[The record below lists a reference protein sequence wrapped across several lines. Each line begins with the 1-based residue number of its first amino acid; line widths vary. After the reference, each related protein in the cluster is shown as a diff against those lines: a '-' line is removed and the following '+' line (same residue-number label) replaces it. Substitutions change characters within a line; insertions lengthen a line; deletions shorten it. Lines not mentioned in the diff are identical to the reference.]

1 MSRLRLRRLAA
12 LICAGIA
19 GVYVL
24 IGLEVVTV
32 SRPTDA
38 EVNLAV
44 FGFGAA
50 TVFLVGLVLLLR
62 TDRRVV
68 WALGAALQL
77 MIAAMYVGV
86 SSDRDPAFEAWGL
99 GLRVPQLVLF
109 GILVYLAMKPS
120 GAEAEMVVDPAV
132 VDDFLAQRRVAVVGA
147 SDESS
152 NFGHTIYGELRD
164 HGYEVVAVHPTAT
177 TVMGDA
183 AFPTLAEVPGALDG
197 VIVMVPQRASTEVVR
212 AALDRGVP
220 RIWLFKG
227 GGAGAVS
234 HEAIELARTGGAA
247 VVPGACPLMFLT
259 PVASVHRIHRGARHL
274 SGSLART
281 A

>member
-1 MSRLRLRRLAA
+1 MSRLRLRRFAA
-12 LICAGIA
+12 LLCAGIA

-24 IGLEVVTV
+24 IGTEVVTV

-38 EVNLAV
+38 EVDIGV

-50 TVFLVGLVLLLR
+50 AIFLVGLVLLLR

-68 WALGAALQL
+68 WGLGAALQL

-99 GLRVPQLVLF
+99 GLRVPQLILF
-109 GILVYLAMKPS
+109 GILVYLAVRPS
-120 GAEAEMVVDPAV
+120 TAEREAAVDPDV
-132 VDDFLAQRRVAVVGA
+132 VADFLAQRRLAVVGA
-147 SDESS
+147 SDEAG
-152 NFGHTIYGELRD
+152 NFGRTIYGELRD
-164 HGYEVVAVHPTAT
+164 HGYEVVAVHPTAA
-177 TVMGDA
+177 TVMDDVA
-183 AFPTLAEVPGALDG
+183 YRSLAEVPGTLDG
-197 VIVMVPQRASTEVVR
+197 VVVMVPKDAAVAVVR
-212 AALDRGVP
+212 EALDHAVP

-227 GGAGAVS
+227 AGPGAAS
-234 HEAIELARTGGAA
+234 LEAIELARAGGAT

-259 PVASVHRIHRGARHL
+259 PVAAIHRIHRGVRHL
-274 SGSLART
+274 NGSLARS